1 MLCDDNIFG
10 FEFSKTW
17 DYENGFYLTSHV
29 SRLAKSIAHYELYK
43 RIVGLPGDIVEAGTF
58 KGASFIR
65 FATFREMLESQHSR
79 KLISF
84 DIFGRFP
91 EETTKVMDTD
101 FIEAF
106 SMDAGEGISK
116 EELKIVLEH
125 KGIVNYELVQGN
137 ILHTIPEYVA
147 NNPQLRISL
156 LHIDV
161 DVYDATFCCLSNL
174 YERVVVGGI
183 IVFDD
188 YGVVHG
194 ETKAIDDFFKNNH
207 INATLRKLPFYKRPS
222 YMVKE

>member
-116 EELKIVLEH
+116 EA
-125 KGIVNYELVQGN
+125 ELVDLASDAN
-137 ILHTIPEYVA
+137 IIEKSGAWYA
-147 NNPQLRISL
+147 
-156 LHIDV
+156 
-161 DVYDATFCCLSNL
+161 YK
-174 YERVVVGGI
+174 
-183 IVFDD
+183 
-188 YGVVHG
+188 G
-194 ETKAIDDFFKNNH
+194 EKIG
-207 INATLRKLPFYKRPS
+207 
-222 YMVKE
+222 